1 MLLATLLAAALALP
15 VTEPATDVGATGAT
29 LNGTVDAP
37 TNAHFEYG
45 TTTAYGLETESQP
58 VPAGPVS
65 DEVEG
70 LTVDTTY
77 HYRIVSDEGEG
88 EDMTFTTAGPPRV
101 SQQHSADVTTRQ
113 ATVTAAID
121 TRGIETSYRI
131 QWGRTTDYG
140 RFTPVQTADT
150 GTTTATVTI
159 TGLSP
164 NRTYHWRT
172 RASNAAGTTV
182 GADRKFK
189 TGPLATSVTLALSR
203 SKVRWGDELRLGGRV
218 KGNGVRGLTVVLE
231 QQRFPLDQG
240 FTAVDTARTGGDR
253 GDGAARRAR
262 DRLAPAAHR
271 RPLAAGA
278 EQDGGAGRRAAHAL
292 SLQGL
297 ASEARHPALPREGV
311 AGARRAH
318 PRLEPSGEGQAAPAA
333 LSQDYTGLPTP
344 GGTPIGCFG
353 RSGGAPPA
361 RSVGR
366 CTRHPT
372 HVGGK
377 R

>member
-172 RASNAAGTTV
+172 RASNAAGT
-182 GADRKFK
+182 R
-189 TGPLATSVTLALSR
+189 
-203 SKVRWGDELRLGGRV
+203 
-218 KGNGVRGLTVVLE
+218 
-231 QQRFPLDQG
+231 
-240 FTAVDTARTGGDR
+240 
-253 GDGAARRAR
+253 
-262 DRLAPAAHR
+262 
-271 RPLAAGA
+271 
-278 EQDGGAGRRAAHAL
+278 GGAGR
-292 SLQGL
+292 
-297 ASEARHPALPREGV
+297 
-311 AGARRAH
+311 
-318 PRLEPSGEGQAAPAA
+318 
-333 LSQDYTGLPTP
+333 
-344 GGTPIGCFG
+344 
-353 RSGGAPPA
+353 
-361 RSVGR
+361 
-366 CTRHPT
+366 
-372 HVGGK
+372 
-377 R
+377 